1 MRYMAHF
8 TFDEENHKKH
18 GYFTMLL
25 SADSAEEAV
34 RSIRD
39 KLMAVRNGSHA
50 FDDVDEIYLD
60 DIIEIERFPEKPVLL
75 RYESMD
81 VKDQTT
87 LSANPIDQQGLKVL
101 HWWPRG
107 KEQGYQKEK
116 FDIEPFI
123 RWH

>member
-8 TFDEENHKKH
+8 TFDEENHNKH

-34 RSIRD
+34 SSMRD
-39 KLMAVRNGSHA
+39 KLMAIRNGSHA

-60 DIIEIERFPEKPVLL
+60 DIIEIERFPEEPVLL

-81 VKDQTT
+81 LKDQTT
-87 LSANPIDQQGLKVL
+87 LSANPIDQQGLNVF
-101 HWWPRG
+101 HWWP
-107 KEQGYQKEK
+107 KEKKEEYKKEK

>member
-1 MRYMAHF
+1 MAHL

-34 RSIRD
+34 SSIRD